1 MYKTLINRIELG
13 FWNLVIPLMTRSKTL
28 RTLVKSAYDVIQNAE
43 ISQDLLLMLIVACM
57 GFATGLLAYSITV
70 LL

>member
-28 RTLVKSAYDVIQNAE
+28 RTLVKSAYGIVQNAE
-43 ISQDLLLMLIVACM
+43 ISQDLLLMVIVACM

-70 LL
+70 LI